1 MLLSTFLPA
10 VSALPAERT
19 AQSPAPGLS
28 FKDAARLMPPHPSRR
43 VLNRDGVRALARRTK
58 AKREGR
64 QKEPQTARGK
74 QTPLC
79 EFYHI
84 MLKVA
89 VASPKQIGFR
99 F

>member
-10 VSALPAERT
+10 VSALPAERK

-28 FKDAARLMPPHPSRR
+28 FKDAAHPSRR
-43 VLNRDGVRALARRTK
+43 VLNRDGVRVLARRTK